1 MLPCAARR
9 LAEPALYRQTAESE
23 FRLLLCH
30 AVLPIRKSFRMLASL
45 IKGLF
50 AAKPSA
56 AAGHPAL
63 RLHIGGRITH
73 PDWKIFNI
81 EPGPNVD
88 FVGHCA
94 DLSRFADASVLEIY
108 ASHVIEHLGYHK
120 ELPSALREFHRV
132 LVPGGLL
139 RVSVPDLD
147 TLCRL
152 FLDRELALDQ
162 RARVM
167 QMMFGAQSSPA
178 DFHYVGL
185 NEELLR
191 AFLGDARFTDITRVE
206 KFGLFDDASNFEY
219 KLPISLNMSARKAG
233 AAR

>member
-1 MLPCAARR
+1 
-9 LAEPALYRQTAESE
+9 
-23 FRLLLCH
+23 
-30 AVLPIRKSFRMLASL
+30 VLASL
-45 IKGLF
+45 IKRLLV
-50 AAKPSA
+50 ARPSTVT
-56 AAGHPAL
+56 GHSPL

-81 EPGPNVD
+81 EAGPNVD
-88 FVGHCA
+88 YVGHCS
-94 DLSRFADASVLEIY
+94 DLSRFADGSVLEIY

-120 ELPSALREFHRV
+120 ELPAALREFHRV

-152 FLDRELALDQ
+152 FLDRELSLEQ

-167 QMMFGAQSSPA
+167 QMMFGAQSTSA

-191 AFLGDARFTDITRVE
+191 AFLGDARFTEITRVE

-219 KLPISLNMSARKAG
+219 KLPISLNMTARKA
-233 AAR
+233 AV

>member
-1 MLPCAARR
+1 
-9 LAEPALYRQTAESE
+9 
-23 FRLLLCH
+23 
-30 AVLPIRKSFRMLASL
+30 VLASL
-45 IKGLF
+45 FKRLF
-50 AAKPSA
+50 ATKPA
-56 AAGHPAL
+56 AIASRPPL
-63 RLHIGGRITH
+63 RLHIGGKLAH

-81 EPGPNVD
+81 EAGPQVD

-94 DLSRFADASVLEIY
+94 DLSRFADGSVLEIY

-120 ELPSALREFHRV
+120 ELPAALREFHRV

-139 RVSVPDLD
+139 RVSVPDLE

-152 FLDRELALDQ
+152 YLDPELGAQQ
-162 RARVM
+162 RTRVM

-191 AFLGDARFTDITRVE
+191 AFLNDARFTEITRVE

-219 KLPISLNMSARKAG
+219 KVPISLNMSARKAG
-233 AAR
+233 TAR

>member
-1 MLPCAARR
+1 
-9 LAEPALYRQTAESE
+9 
-23 FRLLLCH
+23 
-30 AVLPIRKSFRMLASL
+30 MLASL
-45 IKGLF
+45 FKRLF
-50 AAKPSA
+50 ATKPA
-56 AAGHPAL
+56 AIASRPPL
-63 RLHIGGRITH
+63 RLHIGGKLAH

-81 EPGPNVD
+81 EAGPQVD

-94 DLSRFADASVLEIY
+94 DLSRFADGSVLEIY

-120 ELPSALREFHRV
+120 ELPAALREFHRV

-139 RVSVPDLD
+139 RVSVPDLE

-152 FLDRELALDQ
+152 YLDPELGAQQ
-162 RARVM
+162 RTRVM

-191 AFLGDARFTDITRVE
+191 AFLNDARFTEITRVE

-219 KLPISLNMSARKAG
+219 KVPISLNMSARKAG
-233 AAR
+233 TAR